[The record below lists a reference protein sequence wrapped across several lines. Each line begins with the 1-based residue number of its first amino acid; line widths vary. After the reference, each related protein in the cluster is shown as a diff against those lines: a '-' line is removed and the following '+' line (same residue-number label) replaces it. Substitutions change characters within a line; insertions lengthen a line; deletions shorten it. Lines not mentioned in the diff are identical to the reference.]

1 VPPQKYA
8 SAPVVALNLMTIDL
22 LCEVQIWGQRVGA
35 LIEEEGQVAFEYAPE
50 FLDSGLEISPFELPL
65 RPGVFTHNDRSEAFQ
80 GLQGIFADSLP
91 DKFGNAIIER
101 YFQET
106 RDTARHELSPL
117 QKLLYIGSRSMGA
130 LEYLPP
136 MEDQQPKACESLEI
150 SRLVQEARQVIQGD
164 LQVASAEIMQVGVS
178 AGGQYPKAV
187 IAWNE
192 QSNDVISGL
201 LECPE
206 GYSQWIIKFDG
217 AQGESQEFGK
227 LEYAYTQMA
236 RDAGISIGETHLL
249 HENGRHHFMVKR
261 FDRLNNGQRLHMAS
275 LCGLLQKDFNIPRLL
290 DYEDYLRTAQAL
302 AAPNADME
310 QAFRRMVFNVIA
322 RNQDDHTKNFSF
334 LMDQQGRWQLSP
346 AYDLTFA
353 CGNHFTALHQMTVNG
368 KDKDITHEDFVVLGE
383 KFSIPDYNTII
394 DHISDA
400 VRAWPDYAGQAQVSA
415 SFTREIAALHK
426 THLCK
431 KEK

>member
-1 VPPQKYA
+1 
-8 SAPVVALNLMTIDL
+8 MTLDL
-22 LCEVQIWGQRVGA
+22 ICEVQLWEQRVGA
-35 LIEEEGQVAFEYAPE
+35 LVEEAGQVIFEYAPE

-65 RPGVFTHNDRSEAFQ
+65 RPGVFAQNDRSETFQ

-106 RDTARHELSPL
+106 SDTARHELSSL

-130 LEYLPP
+130 LQYLPP
-136 MEDQQPKACESLEI
+136 MEGVQSKASESLEI
-150 SRLVQEARQVIQGD
+150 SRLVQEARQVIQGE
-164 LQVASAEIMQVGVS
+164 LEVASAEIMQVGVS

-187 IAWNE
+187 IAWN
-192 QSNDVISGL
+192 QQTNDVVSGL
-201 LECPE
+201 QECPE

-217 AQGESQEFGK
+217 AQGELPQEFGK
-227 LEYAYTQMA
+227 LEYAYALMA
-236 RDAGISIGETHLL
+236 KDAGIRMGETHMLS
-249 HENGRHHFMVKR
+249 ENGRHHFMVKR
-261 FDRLNNGQRLHMAS
+261 FDRLENGQRLHMAS

-290 DYEDYLRTAQAL
+290 DYEDYLRATQAL

-334 LMDQQGRWQLSP
+334 LMDTQGRWQLSP

-353 CGNHFTALHQMTVNG
+353 CGNRFTAAHQMTING
-368 KDKDITHEDFVVLGE
+368 KDRDISREDFAVLGE
-383 KFSIPDYNTII
+383 KFSIPDYQAII
-394 DHISDA
+394 DHVSST
-400 VRAWPDYAGQAQVSA
+400 VGAWSEYAGQAEISA
-415 SFTREIAALHK
+415 AFTREIGSLHK
-426 THLCK
+426 TSL
-431 KEK
+431 

>member
-1 VPPQKYA
+1 
-8 SAPVVALNLMTIDL
+8 MTIEL
-22 LCEVQIWGQRVGA
+22 ICEVQLWGQRVGA
-35 LIEEEGQVAFEYAPE
+35 LVEEEGQVIFEYAPE

-65 RPGVFTHNDRSEAFQ
+65 RPGVFAQNDRSETFQ

-106 RDTARHELSPL
+106 SDTARHELSSL

-136 MEDQQPKACESLEI
+136 MEGVQPKARESLEI
-150 SRLVQEARQVIQGD
+150 SRLVQEARQVIQGE
-164 LQVASAEIMQVGVS
+164 LEVASAEIMQVGVS

-187 IAWNE
+187 IAWN
-192 QSNDVISGL
+192 QQTNDVVSGL
-201 LECPE
+201 QECPE
-206 GYSQWIIKFDG
+206 GYCQWMIKFDG
-217 AQGESQEFGK
+217 AQGEPQEFGK
-227 LEYAYTQMA
+227 LEYAYALMA
-236 RDAGISIGETHLL
+236 KDAGIQMGETHMLS
-249 HENGRHHFMVKR
+249 ENGRHHFMVKR
-261 FDRLNNGQRLHMAS
+261 FDRLENGQRLHMAS

-290 DYEDYLRTAQAL
+290 DYEDYLRSTQAL

-334 LMDQQGRWQLSP
+334 LMDTQGRWQLSP

-353 CGNHFTALHQMTVNG
+353 CGNRFTAAHQMTING
-368 KDKDITHEDFVVLGE
+368 KDRDVSREDFAALGE
-383 KFSIPDYNTII
+383 KFSIPDYQAII
-394 DHISDA
+394 DHVSTT
-400 VRAWPDYAGQAQVSA
+400 VGAWSEYAGQAEISA
-415 SFTREIAALHK
+415 VFTREIGGLHK
-426 THLCK
+426 TSL
-431 KEK
+431 